1 MLSCRFFKKI
11 NALKLFYGMSLN
23 RAVNK
28 INLYS
33 ELSEVYELSARLI
46 ALTKSGFPIGLKSPY
61 IWTEGNLCFS
71 LQQARRDQESIV
83 NKKQ

>member
-11 NALKLFYGMSLN
+11 NVLKLFYSMSLN
-23 RAVNK
+23 RAVSK

-46 ALTKSGFPIGLKSPY
+46 ALTKSGFP
-61 IWTEGNLCFS
+61 
-71 LQQARRDQESIV
+71 
-83 NKKQ
+83 